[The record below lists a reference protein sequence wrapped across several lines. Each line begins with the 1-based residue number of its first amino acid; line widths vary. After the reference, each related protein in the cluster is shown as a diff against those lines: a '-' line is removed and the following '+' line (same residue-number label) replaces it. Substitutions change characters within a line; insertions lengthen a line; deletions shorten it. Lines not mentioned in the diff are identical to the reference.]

1 MQSRRPRYR
10 RCFTLG
16 TAESHRG
23 TGDLKGMGSPVH
35 WFQNYS
41 NCTMWWI
48 LEKRSILQLV
58 WLEETIQNK
67 ESLIKLAVKKQ
78 VNKLNILEENDS
90 YLDEYVCCSKNSKQS
105 KLEFRFQHKNAVAL
119 TKNIGSNRKTTKT
132 KMLCNPLGPHTQMKS
147 YRKLMTTERG
157 SNSLPKG

>member
-1 MQSRRPRYR
+1 
-10 RCFTLG
+10 
-16 TAESHRG
+16 
-23 TGDLKGMGSPVH
+23 MGSPVH

-90 YLDEYVCCSKNSKQS
+90 YLDEYVCCSKNSK
-105 KLEFRFQHKNAVAL
+105 
-119 TKNIGSNRKTTKT
+119 
-132 KMLCNPLGPHTQMKS
+132 
-147 YRKLMTTERG
+147 
-157 SNSLPKG
+157 